1 MDTAKLSISQDSLTY
16 QLISKKHGSV
26 TRYYLRN
33 MCLSSDILISKEDAL
48 KFVAQNIPS
57 IEDSYREVKNIAE
70 KIAAGDFPDTLEID
84 NVEYSE
90 DSFFGEENDTLTAED
105 VSSALSQ
112 GIDDIGDTVVVAHV
126 SLKPAIDARSQ
137 LVDQSSSEDSNPTMS
152 TLTVK
157 DLEELTSL
165 KEENQSLKIQN
176 QDLMTQLASLQ
187 GEQEQTSKDLQVS
200 EEVNSNLRSQLS
212 TYREELVSSRKELEA
227 LEKEVEPLLDKFKQ
241 AKEHSDKMMDFV
253 GFQDQR
259 INELED
265 MLVEFRIK
273 RSE

>member
-1 MDTAKLSISQDSLTY
+1 
-16 QLISKKHGSV
+16 
-26 TRYYLRN
+26 
-33 MCLSSDILISKEDAL
+33 
-48 KFVAQNIPS
+48 
-57 IEDSYREVKNIAE
+57 
-70 KIAAGDFPDTLEID
+70 
-84 NVEYSE
+84 
-90 DSFFGEENDTLTAED
+90 
-105 VSSALSQ
+105 
-112 GIDDIGDTVVVAHV
+112 
-126 SLKPAIDARSQ
+126 
-137 LVDQSSSEDSNPTMS
+137 MS

-187 GEQEQTSKDLQVS
+187 WEQEQTSKDLQVS